1 MTTYTAWAYH
11 CDTGR
16 IRRAQR
22 RYHSLEGAQLA
33 IMALVSD
40 DGWEWVQGPRGA
52 AQPTDWHGE
61 RVQGDWILVV
71 RPHA

>member
-22 RYHSLEGAQLA
+22 RYHSADCARRAAERLIDG
-33 IMALVSD
+33 D
-40 DGWEWVQGPRGA
+40 GGWEWAISPRGA
-52 AQPTDWHGE
+52 RSGDHEGGRPC
-61 RVQGDWILVV
+61 GDWQLVV